1 LQLGGKYLGRA
12 ARRMDSS
19 GMDERTRQNWHPDS
33 RAETP
38 RGKTEKTEPGD
49 KPSPDAVPSSPTPE
63 KPSPKP
69 PVTKKRRSIL
79 SFLIGV
85 AIIFGLGYA
94 VYRVVTKPNTPKASH
109 HAGAAPQSVGV
120 ATIGRG
126 DIRILLN
133 GLGTVTPLATVTVV
147 TQINGQLQSVGFT
160 EGQIVKQGDFLAQI
174 DPRPY
179 EILEQQYEG
188 QLAHDQ
194 GLLEQAKMDLKRYQ
208 GLMKNNAINAQQA
221 EDQVYIVKQYEGS
234 VQTDQAQIAAQ
245 KLNLTYCRI
254 VSPVTGRIGLRLV
267 DPGNYVQTTNTTGLA
282 VITQLE
288 PISIIFSLP
297 EDDIPEVMAQLKAG
311 VTLSAD
317 AYDRANVTK
326 LATGKIETIDNQIDT
341 TTGMIKFRAT
351 FPNADHVL
359 FPNQFVNIHLLVRT
373 LSNVV
378 TAPNAAI
385 QRGAPGAFVYLVG
398 ADNKVSVRPVKLGPA
413 DGGMVEVV
421 SGLNPGDRVVTDGTD
436 RLHEGATVTI
446 PGSTPAAAPGT
457 PAEPNGTHHGQQGGH
472 HRKSE

>member
-1 LQLGGKYLGRA
+1 
-12 ARRMDSS
+12 
-19 GMDERTRQNWHPDS
+19 MDERSRKDWHTTS
-33 RAETP
+33 RAEAP
-38 RGKTEKTEPGD
+38 RGKTEKTEPGE
-49 KPSPDAVPSSPTPE
+49 KPLPGTVPPAPE
-63 KPSPKP
+63 KPQERPPEKP
-69 PVTKKRRSIL
+69 PAKKKRRSFL

-94 VYRVVTKPNTPKASH
+94 IYHVVTKPSTPKPTH
-109 HAGAAPQSVGV
+109 HAGTAPQSVGV

-126 DIRILLN
+126 DIRIVLN

-147 TQINGQLQSVGFT
+147 TQINGQLQTVGFT
-160 EGQIVKQGDFLAQI
+160 EGQIVKKGDFLAQI

-179 EILEQQYEG
+179 QILEQQYEG

-194 GLLEQAKMDLKRYQ
+194 GLLDQAKMDLVRYQ
-208 GLMKNNAINAQQA
+208 NLLKTKAINSQQA
-221 EDQVYIVKQYEGS
+221 EDQIYIVKQYEGS

-245 KLNLTYCRI
+245 KLNLIYCRI

-288 PISIIFSLP
+288 PITVIFSLP
-297 EDDIPEVMAQLKAG
+297 EDNIPEVMAQLNAG
-311 VTLSAD
+311 VTLSAV

-351 FPNADHVL
+351 FPNTDHVL
-359 FPNQFVNIHLLVRT
+359 FPNQFVNIHLLVKT
-373 LSNVV
+373 LQNVV

-385 QRGAPGAFVYLVG
+385 QRGAPGTFVYLVG
-398 ADNKVSVRPVKLGPA
+398 ADNKVSVREVKLGQT
-413 DGGMVEVV
+413 DNGMVEIV

-446 PGSTPAAAPGT
+446 PGSTPAAAPGA
-457 PAEPNGTHHGQQGGH
+457 PAAPDGQHHGGH
-472 HRKSE
+472 HRKPE

>member
-1 LQLGGKYLGRA
+1 
-12 ARRMDSS
+12 MDSS
-19 GMDERTRQNWHPDS
+19 GMDERTRQDWHKDL
-33 RAETP
+33 RADAP
-38 RGKTEKTEPGD
+38 RGKTEKTEPG
-49 KPSPDAVPSSPTPE
+49 E
-63 KPSPKP
+63 KPAPGTVPPAPGRPQERPPEQP
-69 PVTKKRRSIL
+69 PVKKKRRSIL
-79 SFLIGV
+79 SFLIGT
-85 AIIFGLGYA
+85 AIIFGMGYA
-94 VYRVVTKPNTPKASH
+94 IYKVVTKPSTPRAAR
-109 HAGAAPQSVGV
+109 HAGGPPQSVGV

-126 DIRILLN
+126 DIRIVLN
-133 GLGTVTPLATVTVV
+133 GLGTVTPLATVTVM

-179 EILEQQYEG
+179 QVLEEQYQG

-194 GLLEQAKMDLKRYQ
+194 GLLDQAKMDLKRYQ
-208 GLMKNNAINAQQA
+208 GLMKTNAINAQQA
-221 EDQVYIVKQYEGS
+221 EDQVFIVKQYEGS

-245 KLNLTYCRI
+245 KLNLIYCRI
-254 VSPVTGRIGLRLV
+254 TAPVTGRIGLRLV

-297 EDDIPEVMAQLKAG
+297 EDDIPEVTAQLKAG
-311 VTLSAD
+311 VTLSAV

-351 FPNADHVL
+351 FPNEDHTL

-373 LSNVV
+373 LNNVV

-385 QRGAPGAFVYLVG
+385 QQGAPGTFVYVVG
-398 ADNKVSVRPVKLGPA
+398 PDNKVDIRTVKLGPT
-413 DGGMVEVV
+413 DNGMVEVV

-436 RLHEGATVTI
+436 RLHKGSTVTI
-446 PGSTPAAAPGT
+446 PGSTPTAAPGT
-457 PAEPNGTHHGQQGGH
+457 PTAPDGKHHGHGGH
-472 HRKSE
+472 HGKPE